1 MTEPELRME
10 TRRVSQGTNTDIN
23 SALNSS
29 VLRSQA
35 VKSAPKLNEVVQVT
49 QAGSLSSK
57 ATFRRRSL
65 SLDSTLFTAN
75 AQAKHIVTNY
85 VKRTRD
91 TAKNSNISNMSGQ
104 FSQTDPSPSTSESL
118 RLLPARSRKKNKNQE
133 I

>member
-1 MTEPELRME
+1 MRME
-10 TRRVSQGTNTDIN
+10 TRRVSQDTNTDIN

-29 VLRSQA
+29 ILRSQA
-35 VKSAPKLNEVVQVT
+35 VKSAPKLNEVVQVA
-49 QAGSLSSK
+49 QAESLSSK

-75 AQAKHIVTNY
+75 AQAKHIATTY

-91 TAKNSNISNMSGQ
+91 TAKNSNISNSFQ

-118 RLLPARSRKKNKNQE
+118 RPSPARSRKKKKN
-133 I
+133 